1 VDTVVAADSVETKAA
16 TVVVVVDSADAKVD
30 KPATPAVVTATC
42 LVCILAISYLK
53 SSNTFR

>member
-1 VDTVVAADSVETKAA
+1 VAADSVETKAA